1 MSHLKT
7 KLEMKNLK
15 AIMLILFLAVTG
27 TTFAQTATP
36 AVKTTVTKKKTDK
49 DATTTK
55 VDVKTNAAAA
65 QPGAKLKK
73 DGTLDKRY
81 AENKNLKKD
90 GTPDK
95 RFKANKKDSLKAGKK
110 P

>member
-1 MSHLKT
+1 
-7 KLEMKNLK
+7 
-15 AIMLILFLAVTG
+15 MLMFLVMTG
-27 TTFAQTATP
+27 NVFAQTATP
-36 AVKTTVTKKKTDK
+36 ATKSATATKKKADQ
-49 DATTTK
+49 
-55 VDVKTNAAAA
+55 DVKVAKSEVKTDVQAS
-65 QPGAKLKK
+65 GAKLKK

>member
-1 MSHLKT
+1 
-7 KLEMKNLK
+7 MKNLK
-15 AIMLILFLAVTG
+15 AIMLILFLAITG

-49 DATTTK
+49 AASTTK
-55 VDVKTNAAAA
+55 VDVKTNAVVA

>member
-1 MSHLKT
+1 MK
-7 KLEMKNLK
+7 KL
-15 AIMLILFLAVTG
+15 AGIVMLMFLVMTG
-27 TTFAQTATP
+27 TAFAQTATQ
-36 AVKTTVTKKKTDK
+36 ATKAATTKKKADQEVK
-49 DATTTK
+49 AAKSEAKADAQAT
-55 VDVKTNAAAA
+55 
-65 QPGAKLKK
+65 GAKLKK
-73 DGTLDKRY
+73 DGTPDKRY

>member
-1 MSHLKT
+1 MK
-7 KLEMKNLK
+7 KLSG
-15 AIMLILFLAVTG
+15 IMMLMFLVMTG
-27 TTFAQTATP
+27 GAFAQTATP
-36 AVKTTVTKKKTDK
+36 ATKAATTKKKADQEVK
-49 DATTTK
+49 AAKSEAKSDAQAT
-55 VDVKTNAAAA
+55 
-65 QPGAKLKK
+65 GAKLKK

-95 RFKANKKDSLKAGKK
+95 RFKANKKDSLKTGKK

>member
-1 MSHLKT
+1 MK
-7 KLEMKNLK
+7 KL
-15 AIMLILFLAVTG
+15 AGIIMLMFLVMTG

-36 AVKTTVTKKKTDK
+36 ATQAATTKKKAEK
-49 DATTTK
+49 EVKA
-55 VDVKTNAAAA
+55 DVKAA
-65 QPGAKLKK
+65 QASGAKLKK

-81 AENKNLKKD
+81 SENKNLKKD

-95 RFKANKKDSLKAGKK
+95 RFKSNRKDSLKAGKK